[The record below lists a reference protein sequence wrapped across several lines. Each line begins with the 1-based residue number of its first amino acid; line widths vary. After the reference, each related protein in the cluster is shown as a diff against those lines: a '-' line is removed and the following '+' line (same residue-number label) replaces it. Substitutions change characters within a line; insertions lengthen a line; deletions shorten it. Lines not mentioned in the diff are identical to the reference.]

1 MLKTLTWHLAES
13 RSIKAVNMLSIGF
26 ITHLGILP
34 NIWAP
39 SLHRNCRCH
48 PFCCTP
54 CKMYHVQNRHKIF
67 RFGLEFRP
75 ADIWMVRCSESK
87 DLTYASALDARTQFY
102 SEMLLLTSS
111 SLEIVGLMQGSC
123 HFVREDCITLSP
135 PKKQQLANVHHRA
148 LITQWIG
155 LIVLVLHNHN
165 CSPFLLSLWI
175 SPARM
180 RSFMLVCW
188 SGSLLL
194 GSLPPPT

>member
-26 ITHLGILP
+26 ITPLGMLP

-67 RFGLEFRP
+67 RFGPEFRP
-75 ADIWMVRCSESK
+75 ADTWMVRCSESK
-87 DLTYASALDARTQFY
+87 DLTYASALDARTQY
-102 SEMLLLTSS
+102 HSEMFFLTSS

-123 HFVREDCITLSP
+123 HFVREDCITPSP
-135 PKKQQLANVHHRA
+135 PKKQQLANVRHRA
-148 LITQWIG
+148 SITMDWS
-155 LIVLVLHNHN
+155 H
-165 CSPFLLSLWI
+165 
-175 SPARM
+175 
-180 RSFMLVCW
+180 RSCFA
-188 SGSLLL
+188 
-194 GSLPPPT
+194 

>member
-1 MLKTLTWHLAES
+1 M
-13 RSIKAVNMLSIGF
+13 
-26 ITHLGILP
+26 LP

-39 SLHRNCRCH
+39 SLPRNCRCH

-54 CKMYHVQNRHKIF
+54 CKMYHVQNKHKIF
-67 RFGLEFRP
+67 RFGPEFRP
-75 ADIWMVRCSESK
+75 ADTWMVRCSESK

-123 HFVREDCITLSP
+123 ILSGKIVSPSP
-135 PKKQQLANVHHRA
+135 PPKNNNSQMY
-148 LITQWIG
+148 ITELWSQWIG

-165 CSPFLLSLWI
+165 CSPFPLSLWI